1 MEGTKDAGQWK
12 RRLLAGGKEGW
23 CVSLVSDPPRELPG
37 AASGS
42 QLGAAPGCQVTKVTL
57 SWPQG
62 SGEACADCSLFGT
75 VSLLG
80 TVLGSS
86 GSPLRPPGVMGWAL
100 HLLAEQHSPGCGRPG
115 KGLERL
121 YPSCPHPPPAARFSG
136 EEPVHLCQQRLPN
149 LTAGAG
155 AGLILTATPSLGLC
169 LRPQAAEA
177 CRGQGQE
184 VFPASHPRR
193 YGAA

>member
-42 QLGAAPGCQVTKVTL
+42 QLGAAPGCQVGAAPGYQVAKVTL

-62 SGEACADCSLFGT
+62 SGEACADRSLFGT

-86 GSPLRPPGVMGWAL
+86 VSPLRPPGVMGWAL
-100 HLLAEQHSPGCGRPG
+100 HLLAEQH
-115 KGLERL
+115 
-121 YPSCPHPPPAARFSG
+121 
-136 EEPVHLCQQRLPN
+136 
-149 LTAGAG
+149 
-155 AGLILTATPSLGLC
+155 
-169 LRPQAAEA
+169 
-177 CRGQGQE
+177 
-184 VFPASHPRR
+184 
-193 YGAA
+193 